1 MNNQLIWDTTLDPL
15 DYPKEIREE
24 FFKKSFFYRKKFVS
38 WLDTISKDYINNFD
52 WWIKLPSSRDPFKSN
67 LYKNVIIFSI
77 LQNKKILK
85 NVKIVY
91 FENKNFI
98 KIIRNNKIFK
108 MNKTKIRFKKKL
120 YYLNSFI
127 NSIIFSFLILVFV
140 RFFKKI

>member
-38 WLDTISKDYINNFD
+38 WLDIISKDYINNFD

-85 NVKIVY
+85 NVKIIY

-98 KIIRNNKIFK
+98 KIIRNNKILK
-108 MNKTKIRFKKKL
+108 
-120 YYLNSFI
+120 
-127 NSIIFSFLILVFV
+127 
-140 RFFKKI
+140 